1 MRTMQ
6 HEVRQFVVENF
17 LFGQNGDELTNDQ
30 SFVKS
35 GVIDSTGVL
44 ELVAFLESRY
54 AIAVDD
60 HELVSANMDS
70 VDRIVAFVERKLQ
83 AQVNDLAS

>member
-1 MRTMQ
+1 
-6 HEVRQFVVENF
+6 
-17 LFGQNGDELTNDQ
+17 LFGQNGDDLTNDQ

-35 GVIDSTGVL
+35 GLIDSTGVL
-44 ELVAFLESRY
+44 ELVAFLEKRY
-54 AIAVDD
+54 GIAVDD

-70 VDRIVAFVERKLQ
+70 VDRIVAFIQRKLQ